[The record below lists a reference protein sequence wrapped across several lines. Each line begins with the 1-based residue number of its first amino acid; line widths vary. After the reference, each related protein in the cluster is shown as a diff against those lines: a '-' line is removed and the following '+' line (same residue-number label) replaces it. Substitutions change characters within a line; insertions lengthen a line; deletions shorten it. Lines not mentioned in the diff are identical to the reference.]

1 MLRVLALLL
10 LLANVVFFAWTQGAL
25 DHVIGVRSVGDREPE
40 REALQVRPG
49 DLQVVSAASVA
60 AQQAPVQCVEAGPFS
75 PAQIAGVEQ
84 AATAAQA
91 GLTWSRRSVEL
102 PPVWA
107 LVMGPYPNREAV
119 DKKIE
124 ELKRTRVFFEELTAP
139 ANFKLALSLGQYGS
153 QSAANTALAELST
166 RGIKTARVAQL
177 APASSQIYLR
187 TETNDAAALSTLR
200 NLKGELW
207 GAGWGSCS

>member
-1 MLRVLALLL
+1 MLRALALLL
-10 LLANVVFFAWTQGAL
+10 LLANLVFFAWTRGAL

-40 REALQVRPG
+40 RGALQVRPA

-60 AQQAPVQCVEAGPFS
+60 AQQVPLQCVEAGPFS
-75 PAQIAGVEQ
+75 PAQIAAIEQ
-84 AATAAQA
+84 AATTAQA
-91 GLTWSRRSVEL
+91 GLTWVRRSVEQ

-107 LVMGPYPNREAV
+107 LVMGPYPNREAIG
-119 DKKIE
+119 KKID
-124 ELKRTRVFFEELTAP
+124 ELKRTRISFEELTAP
-139 ANFKLALSLGQYGS
+139 ANFKLTLSLGQYGS
-153 QSAANTALAELST
+153 QAAANAALAEFSA

-177 APASSQIYLR
+177 APPVSQIYLR

-200 NLKGELW
+200 NLKGEPW